1 MYREFC
7 KRVFRGNISQSITL
21 TGRGNPPTWRQKMT
35 TDRDTAAWLYIN
47 RLHPNATNQQKMDLY
62 NAWNA
67 AFIFT
72 KHEQEGV

>member
-1 MYREFC
+1 
-7 KRVFRGNISQSITL
+7 
-21 TGRGNPPTWRQKMT
+21 MT